1 MNIRQLYCAT
11 VSRSFFP
18 LFFTLMNN
26 NKNYSGT
33 YEPRTRRHNHVHLF
47 DKLNLPLTFLGNIS
61 VEESFKHVS
70 NMHYH
75 IYSLARGIRAWF
87 DTTANDFFCLSV
99 LKSCP
104 LLFWSSHVASH
115 TLPFSG
121 TLLTPTPILRS
132 TPTAYP
138 LLPGPLH
145 KAPLT
150 LSGPLLR
157 SVDASTGDY
166 GNEINTK

>member
-1 MNIRQLYCAT
+1 MNIRQLDCST
-11 VSRSFFP
+11 VSCSFFS
-18 LFFTLMNN
+18 FFFSHLWTII
-26 NKNYSGT
+26 
-33 YEPRTRRHNHVHLF
+33 RTIQERMSREQGDTIMSTSLIS
-47 DKLNLPLTFLGNIS
+47 LPLTFWGNIS
-61 VEESFKHVS
+61 VEKSFKHGS

-87 DTTANDFFCLSV
+87 DTTANDFFFLSV

-115 TLPFSG
+115 TLPFFG

-132 TPTAYP
+132 TPTTYP
-138 LLPGPLH
+138 LLPDPLP
-145 KAPLT
+145 KAPPQTFWFTPT
-150 LSGPLLR
+150 LCWCL
-157 SVDASTGDY
+157 Y